1 MAVNRYDKDEELREG
16 VNFSYFAMMKKYVSP
31 YAGKLVLCVLSML
44 LVSVLGLLPPYLI
57 GIALDKCLPEKNY
70 TLLFI
75 LGGVLIGANIITALY
90 LRYRSI
96 FANKMGMDII
106 KDIRHDLFEHLQK
119 LPFSF
124 FDSRPHGKI
133 LVRVVNYINS
143 IAGLLSG
150 GFLDMIANVFTL
162 FGIIGFMLA
171 LDVKFTLICLAGLPI
186 FLVVLLV
193 VRKYHRRAWQNYST
207 KQSNMNA
214 YIQESISG
222 MKITQSFARE
232 EKNAEIFDGLCGE
245 TKSYWMKST
254 AIGQLTP
261 RFTAILSTVVLAIVY
276 YVGARAIG
284 ANTMTVGVVVAFAS
298 YISQFWNPIIGLTTI
313 YNDIVNCGAYLERI
327 FEMMEEPVVIED
339 YPDAY
344 EMKDVKG
351 DISFKNVTFAYEK
364 GAPNVLENVSFDVR
378 AGESIALVGPTGA
391 GKSTVIN
398 LLSRFYDI
406 QDGQITVDG
415 RDIKFA
421 TKKSLRSQM
430 GIMLQ
435 DSVLF
440 TGTIADNIRYG
451 RLDATDEEII
461 EAAKT
466 VCAHDFIME
475 FPDGYNTQVTEGGAS
490 LSVGQK
496 QLIAFA
502 RTLIADPKILILDEA
517 TSSIDTETEKVLQ
530 RGLEKLLEGRT
541 SFIIAHRLSTIKNSS
556 RIMYIADRGVAE
568 AGTHDELIERDGRYA
583 ELYRAQYK
591 FLEQM

>member
-1 MAVNRYDKDEELREG
+1 
-16 VNFSYFAMMKKYVSP
+16 
-31 YAGKLVLCVLSML
+31 
-44 LVSVLGLLPPYLI
+44 
-57 GIALDKCLPEKNY
+57 
-70 TLLFI
+70 
-75 LGGVLIGANIITALY
+75 
-90 LRYRSI
+90 
-96 FANKMGMDII
+96 
-106 KDIRHDLFEHLQK
+106 
-119 LPFSF
+119 
-124 FDSRPHGKI
+124 
-133 LVRVVNYINS
+133 
-143 IAGLLSG
+143 
-150 GFLDMIANVFTL
+150 
-162 FGIIGFMLA
+162 
-171 LDVKFTLICLAGLPI
+171 
-186 FLVVLLV
+186 
-193 VRKYHRRAWQNYST
+193 
-207 KQSNMNA
+207 
-214 YIQESISG
+214 
-222 MKITQSFARE
+222 
-232 EKNAEIFDGLCGE
+232 
-245 TKSYWMKST
+245 MKST

-261 RFTAILSTVVLAIVY
+261 RFTAILSTAILAIVY

-284 ANTMTVGVVVAFAS
+284 ANTMTVGVVIAFAS

-313 YNDIVNCGAYLERI
+313 YNDVVNCGAYLERI

-364 GAPNVLENVSFDVR
+364 GAPNVLEGVSFDVR

-406 QDGQITVDG
+406 QSGEITIDG

-435 DSVLF
+435 DSILF

-451 RLDATDEEII
+451 RLDATDEEIE

-475 FPDGYNTQVTEGGAS
+475 FPDGYNTKVSEGGSS
-490 LSVGQK
+490 LSAGQK

-530 RGLEKLLEGRT
+530 RGLERLLEGRT

-556 RIMYIADRGVAE
+556 RIMYIAEKGVAE
-568 AGTHDELIERDGRYA
+568 SGTHDELLEKNGRYA